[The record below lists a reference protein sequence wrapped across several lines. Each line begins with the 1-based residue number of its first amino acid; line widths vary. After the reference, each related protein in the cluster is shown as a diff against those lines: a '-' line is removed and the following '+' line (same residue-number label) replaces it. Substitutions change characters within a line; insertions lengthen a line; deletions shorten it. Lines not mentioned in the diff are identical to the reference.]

1 MPTVFCAGV
10 AENKTCETLMVTRCC
25 SRCLALNLLTRD
37 TQMTTLSK
45 RILFVD
51 DEELLRDTIKDM
63 LMMLGYDVELA
74 KNAEE
79 ALEIARKEY
88 FPLIITDLMMPEI
101 DGTQLCK
108 QIRKINE
115 TAVIYAFSGFLTEID
130 SDQLK
135 DVGFDGHLCKPVK
148 IEVLKHAIEGAF
160 EKIHQRQGRA
170 AKTP

>member
-1 MPTVFCAGV
+1 
-10 AENKTCETLMVTRCC
+10 
-25 SRCLALNLLTRD
+25 
-37 TQMTTLSK
+37 MTTLPR

-51 DEELLRDTIKDM
+51 DEEILRDTIEEM
-63 LMMLGYDVELA
+63 LMMLGYDVALA
-74 KNAEE
+74 RDAKE

-108 QIRKINE
+108 QLREINE
-115 TAVIYAFSGFLTEID
+115 TAVIYAFSGYLTELD
-130 SDQLK
+130 SEQLK

-160 EKIHQRQGRA
+160 EKNVQRQGRA
-170 AKTP
+170 ADTP

>member
-1 MPTVFCAGV
+1 
-10 AENKTCETLMVTRCC
+10 
-25 SRCLALNLLTRD
+25 
-37 TQMTTLSK
+37 MTDFSK
-45 RILFVD
+45 RILIVD
-51 DEELLRDTIKDM
+51 DEDLVRDTVKDI

-74 KNAEE
+74 RNAKE

-108 QIRKINE
+108 QIREINE
-115 TAVIYAFSGFLTEID
+115 TAVIYACSGYLTEVD

-148 IEVLKHAIEGAF
+148 IKVLKHAIEGAF
-160 EKIHQRQGRA
+160 EKIGQRQGRA
-170 AKTP
+170 ANTP

>member
-1 MPTVFCAGV
+1 
-10 AENKTCETLMVTRCC
+10 
-25 SRCLALNLLTRD
+25 
-37 TQMTTLSK
+37 MTTLSR

-51 DEELLRDTIKDM
+51 DEETLRDTIEEM
-63 LMMLGYDVELA
+63 LMILGYDVELA
-74 KNAEE
+74 RDAKE

-108 QIRKINE
+108 QIREINE
-115 TAVIYAFSGFLTEID
+115 TAVIYACSGYLTEVD

-148 IEVLKHAIEGAF
+148 IKVLKHAVEGAF
-160 EKIHQRQGRA
+160 EKIGQRQGRA
-170 AKTP
+170 TNTP

>member
-1 MPTVFCAGV
+1 
-10 AENKTCETLMVTRCC
+10 
-25 SRCLALNLLTRD
+25 
-37 TQMTTLSK
+37 MTTLSR

-51 DEELLRDTIKDM
+51 DEDLLRDTIKDM
-63 LMMLGYDVELA
+63 LMMLGYDVEIA
-74 KNAEE
+74 RNAEE

-88 FPLIITDLMMPEI
+88 FSLIITDLMMPEM

-108 QIRKINE
+108 QIREINE
-115 TAVIYAFSGFLTEID
+115 TAVIYAFSGFLTEVD

-170 AKTP
+170 ANTP

>member
-1 MPTVFCAGV
+1 
-10 AENKTCETLMVTRCC
+10 
-25 SRCLALNLLTRD
+25 
-37 TQMTTLSK
+37 MTEFSK
-45 RILFVD
+45 RILIVD
-51 DEELLRDTIKDM
+51 DEDLVRDTVKDI

-74 KNAEE
+74 RNAKE

-88 FPLIITDLMMPEI
+88 FPIIITDLMMPVI

-115 TAVIYAFSGFLTEID
+115 TAVIYAFSGYLTEVD

-160 EKIHQRQGRA
+160 EKIHQRQGRNATA
-170 AKTP
+170 AKLLK

>member
-1 MPTVFCAGV
+1 
-10 AENKTCETLMVTRCC
+10 
-25 SRCLALNLLTRD
+25 
-37 TQMTTLSK
+37 MTEFSK
-45 RILFVD
+45 RILIVD
-51 DEELLRDTIKDM
+51 DEDLVRDTVKDI

-74 KNAEE
+74 RNAKE

-115 TAVIYAFSGFLTEID
+115 TAVIYAFSGYLTEVD

-160 EKIHQRQGRA
+160 EKINRRQGRA
-170 AKTP
+170 ANTPL

>member
-1 MPTVFCAGV
+1 M
-10 AENKTCETLMVTRCC
+10 KTI
-25 SRCLALNLLTRD
+25 
-37 TQMTTLSK
+37 SK

-51 DEELLRDTIKDM
+51 DEEILRDTLEDM
-63 LMMLGYDVELA
+63 LKMLGYDVELA
-74 KNAEE
+74 RDAKE

-108 QIRKINE
+108 QIREINE
-115 TAVIYAFSGFLTEID
+115 TAVIYAFSGYLTELD

-135 DVGFDGHLCKPVK
+135 DVGFDGHLCKPIK
-148 IEVLKHAIEGAF
+148 FDVLKHAIEGAF

-170 AKTP
+170 ANTPQ

>member
-1 MPTVFCAGV
+1 
-10 AENKTCETLMVTRCC
+10 
-25 SRCLALNLLTRD
+25 
-37 TQMTTLSK
+37 MTTLSR

-51 DEELLRDTIKDM
+51 DEDLLRDTIKDM

-74 KNAEE
+74 RNAEE
-79 ALEIARKEY
+79 AFEIARKEC
-88 FPLIITDLMMPEI
+88 FPLIITDLMMPGI

-108 QIRKINE
+108 QIREINK
-115 TAVIYAFSGFLTEID
+115 TAVIYAFSGFLTEVD

-170 AKTP
+170 ANSPL

>member
-1 MPTVFCAGV
+1 
-10 AENKTCETLMVTRCC
+10 
-25 SRCLALNLLTRD
+25 
-37 TQMTTLSK
+37 MTTLSR

-51 DEELLRDTIKDM
+51 DEESLRDTIEEM
-63 LMMLGYDVELA
+63 VVMLGYDVELA
-74 KNAEE
+74 RDAKE

-108 QIRKINE
+108 QIREINE
-115 TAVIYAFSGFLTEID
+115 TAVIYAFSGYLAEVD
-130 SDQLK
+130 SSQLK

-160 EKIHQRQGRA
+160 DKIHQRQGRA
-170 AKTP
+170 ANTSL

>member
-1 MPTVFCAGV
+1 
-10 AENKTCETLMVTRCC
+10 
-25 SRCLALNLLTRD
+25 
-37 TQMTTLSK
+37 MTEFSK
-45 RILFVD
+45 RILIVD
-51 DEELLRDTIKDM
+51 DEEILRDTIEEM

-74 KNAEE
+74 GDAKE

-115 TAVIYAFSGFLTEID
+115 TAVIYAFSGYLTEVD

-170 AKTP
+170 ANTPL